1 MENNLSELVY
11 DSLKSSTE
19 KLEEQKSAVADL
31 AERVNSGRYSAA
43 AIKDFNEQ
51 IAALRWDIRNAGD
64 AAIDEARQLVDEF
77 ELTARKEM
85 RLNPAELMP
94 DEIALLNCGVRLTEA
109 DIEAMIE
116 RCAGNKTM
124 MQIINRYAK
133 ERNIDIQQHGFPE
146 FKAKMDDAQAVRG
159 VLDYYRRWITEG
171 NAMVML
177 DKFFNVGV

>member
-1 MENNLSELVY
+1 MENLTNEVY
-11 DSLKSSTE
+11 QSLKSATAE
-19 KLEEQKSAVADL
+19 LEAKKADCAAL
-31 AERVNSGRYSAA
+31 QDKIDSGRYSEA
-43 AIKDFNEQ
+43 AIKGYKEQ
-51 IAALRWDIRNAGD
+51 LADLRRDIRSAGD
-64 AAIDEARQLVDEF
+64 AAIDETRQLVDEF

-146 FKAKMDDAQAVRG
+146 FKAKMDAAQAVRG

-177 DKFFNVGV
+177 DKFFNVRA